1 MALTYSTFVTS
12 IANNLPVAVSDAG
25 FQTALPNIIDDAE
38 QRLYTEMDFLWT
50 NTRDSSSA
58 MTAGART
65 FTFPVI
71 ASGTFVVVGEI
82 NVITPAGTTNPESGT
97 RNQLIPTSNE
107 TLNLLWPNVTGSTVP
122 TYFSMLNP
130 NSIIVGPWPD
140 AAYQVEVVGE
150 LRPNTMSSTN
160 TTTILSVY
168 FPQLLMAAGMVYAA
182 GYQKN
187 FGAMTDD
194 PKMAVSWE
202 SHLQALLKST
212 DQEENRKQFFA
223 EGWGSYKPSNIATP
237 PRT

>member
-1 MALTYSTFVTS
+1 MLTYSTFVTS
-12 IANNLPVAVSDAG
+12 IANNLPVATSDAG

-38 QRLYTEMDFLWT
+38 GRLYRELNFFWT
-50 NTRDSSSA
+50 NTRDHSGA

-65 FTFPVI
+65 YTIPQPS
-71 ASGTFVVVGEI
+71 SGTFVVVTEI
-82 NVITPAGTTNPESGT
+82 NLITPAGTSDPEAGT
-97 RNQLIPTSNE
+97 RNQLLPTSNE
-107 TLNLLWPNVTGSTVP
+107 MLNVLWPNVTGSTVP

-130 NSIIVGPWPD
+130 DAIIVGPWPD

-150 LRPNTMSSTN
+150 IKPNALSSTN

-168 FPQLLMAAGMVYAA
+168 FPDLLIAAGMVYAC

-194 PKMAVSWE
+194 PKAALSWE
-202 SHLQALLKST
+202 SHLQSLMKSA
-212 DQEENRKQFFA
+212 DLEESRKVMQA
-223 EGWGSYKPSNIATP
+223 EGWSSQQPSKIVTP